1 MKKFGLIGYPV
12 KGSLSPALFIAGYHG
27 KYRYDLIENR
37 DFGTAYRTFLDE
49 YDGINVTAPFK
60 MDAFGQAGKKS
71 EICTKTGAAN
81 LLLKDGGTI
90 SAYNTDY
97 YGIVLSIL
105 DALIPDIGG
114 YGWFMENCIDGNDD
128 GNGNAGK
135 AGFGFTP
142 PAGLAEAF
150 HGHEPKALIAGCGGA
165 GRAAAV
171 AAASL
176 GYRTVLLNRSVS
188 KAEKIASDIPEYGF
202 AVAGTER
209 FRELFRESDLVIY
222 TIPGN
227 IPELASMDSSF
238 YRGKNKI
245 VLEANYK
252 TPSFGPVQTVMLE
265 SEGGILVSGKRWLLY
280 QAMTGFMIFT
290 GERPDFQQMCK
301 VI

>member
-12 KGSLSPALFIAGYHG
+12 KGSLSPALFLAGYHG

-60 MDAFGQAGKKS
+60 MDAFGQAGEKS

-165 GRAAAV
+165 GRAAA
-171 AAASL
+171 AAAATL
-176 GYRTVLLNRSVS
+176 GCDTVLMNRTPE
-188 KAEKIASDIPEYGF
+188 KALAIAGDMPGAS
-202 AVAGTER
+202 
-209 FRELFRESDLVIY
+209 FRIARSGDFPELFAECDLTIY
-222 TIPGN
+222 TIPGK
-227 IPELASMDSSF
+227 IEGLEQAAGHILPGS
-238 YRGKNKI
+238 RKI

-252 TPSFGPVQTVMLE
+252 DPSF
-265 SEGGILVSGKRWLLY
+265 SGKELGDRGAMYISGRRWLLY
-280 QAMTGFMIFT
+280 QALTGFRIFT
-290 GERPDFQQMCK
+290 GENPDFEGMCK